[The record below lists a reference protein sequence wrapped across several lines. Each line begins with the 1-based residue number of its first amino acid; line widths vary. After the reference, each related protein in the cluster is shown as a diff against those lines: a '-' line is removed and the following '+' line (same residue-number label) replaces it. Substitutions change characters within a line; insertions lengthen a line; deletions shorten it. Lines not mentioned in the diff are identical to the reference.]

1 MAWALITGNVCEETL
16 DDALTKLGRRSLFTD
31 VGCLTRR
38 TFLHEPKATEYELQP
53 SGSADSTRARCFV
66 TFADTT
72 A

>member
-1 MAWALITGNVCEETL
+1 MKLSVGEAADRLGN
-16 DDALTKLGRRSLFTD
+16 RSLFAD
-31 VGCLTRR
+31 VGCLTRP
-38 TFLHEPKATEYELQP
+38 TFLHEPKATEYELQQ